1 MKKEKAMEFFKNFD
15 KAMSEGETL
24 LSVYHNEKNGA
35 TIIATP
41 RTEDEETIAYAISY
55 HIYQAISG
63 EGDEND
69 ERLARIL
76 TQAVKFALDV
86 YNREQDEAEEE
97 DCAKCIDMR
106 ICNEPQAIAYRKKH
120 HIPKPKK
127 K

>member
-15 KAMSEGETL
+15 KAMSEGEAL
-24 LSVYHNEKNGA
+24 FGVYHNEKNGA

-41 RTEDEETIAYAISY
+41 RTEDEEIIAYAISY

-63 EGDEND
+63 EGDAND
-69 ERLARIL
+69 NRLARIL
-76 TQAVKFALDV
+76 TQAVKFAHDV
-86 YNREQDEAEEE
+86 YNKEIEDAEEE
-97 DCAKCIDMR
+97 DCATCIDIR
-106 ICNEPQAIAYRKKH
+106 TCNEPQAIAYRKKH

>member
-15 KAMSEGETL
+15 KAMSEGDTL

-41 RTEDEETIAYAISY
+41 RIEDEETTAYVISY

-69 ERLARIL
+69 NRLARIL
-76 TQAVKFALDV
+76 TQAVKFAHDV
-86 YNREQDEAEEE
+86 YNKEQDEAIE
-97 DCAKCIDMR
+97 DCAKCIDVR
-106 ICNEPQAIAYRKKH
+106 ICNEPTAIAYRKKH

>member
-24 LSVYHNEKNGA
+24 LGVYHNEKNGA

-41 RTEDEETIAYAISY
+41 RTEDEEIIAYAISY

-69 ERLARIL
+69 NRLARIL
-76 TQAVKFALDV
+76 TQAVKFAHDV
-86 YNREQDEAEEE
+86 YNKEQDEAEEE
-97 DCAKCIDMR
+97 DCATCIDIR
-106 ICNEPQAIAYRKKH
+106 TCNEPQAIAYRKKN